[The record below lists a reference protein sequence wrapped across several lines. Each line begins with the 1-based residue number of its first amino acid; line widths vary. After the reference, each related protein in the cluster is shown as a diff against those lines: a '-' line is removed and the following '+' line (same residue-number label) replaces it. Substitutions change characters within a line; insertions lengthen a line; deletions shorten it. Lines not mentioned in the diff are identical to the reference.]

1 MEKRWKVGIISDAA
15 GFSQAGS
22 IFIDEPPDDL
32 EEVKK
37 NLVSHLPAG
46 YVGVVIDDQK
56 TGQRHPFGEPGSFQK
71 WLDLMG

>member
-22 IFIDEPPDDL
+22 IFIDEPSDDL

-37 NLVSHLPAG
+37 ISP
-46 YVGVVIDDQK
+46 VICQPD
-56 TGQRHPFGEPGSFQK
+56 
-71 WLDLMG
+71 M